1 MGVSRREGKEWGR
14 ALPEVNK
21 GSDVSKQEI
30 KKQSRAGIRR
40 SVSLT
45 DRRL

>member
-1 MGVSRREGKEWGR
+1 MGISRREGKEWGR

-21 GSDVSKQEI
+21 GSDISNQEI
-30 KKQSRAGIRR
+30 KKQSIAGLRR
-40 SVSLT
+40 SVSLM